1 MTGKELKSLVDAGIT
16 PVIEFTDAV
25 EEFELRYEKGMKAY
39 VTKVSAPDEDEIEI
53 LAEEK
58 DFSKYNKTLEK
69 PIWRKEYNGEYIY
82 KFSEL
87 PDKKFNGSET
97 IYDMLNEDTY
107 NFVVLEDDKR
117 INLFKQYQSENIN
130 ISYVQWLENKVLE
143 DD

>member
-1 MTGKELKSLVDAGIT
+1 MTRELKSYRGLV
-16 PVIEFTDAV
+16 
-25 EEFELRYEKGMKAY
+25 KGDRCH
-39 VTKVSAPDEDEIEI
+39 VCGSI
-53 LAEEK
+53 
-58 DFSKYNKTLEK
+58 
-69 PIWRKEYNGEYIY
+69 RYNGEYIY